1 MGLILTPEERL
12 ARAENENKMLR
23 TENAD
28 LKAFIDYNVMME
40 NIEDPTEDEEEM
52 EVE

>member
-1 MGLILTPEERL
+1 MGLILTTEERL

-23 TENAD
+23 AENAD

-40 NIEDPTEDEEEM
+40 NIEDPSEDEEEM